1 MNDRP
6 RSSRLTFDTRDVDG
20 TVVVA
25 VTGEVDLDTAPRLR
39 EEIAVAIAEAAGGS
53 CVVDLTT
60 VGYLDSAGL
69 TALVD
74 ATREAEAQD
83 APLRIVVDANRP
95 VIRPIEIT
103 GLDRVLHLYHSVEE
117 ALDGSPTS

>member
-1 MNDRP
+1 MTDRP
-6 RSSRLTFDTRDVDG
+6 RSSRLNSATREVDG
-20 TVVVA
+20 TVVVE

-39 EEIAVAIAEAAGGS
+39 EMIAVALDEVADGPCI
-53 CVVDLTT
+53 VDLTAVT
-60 VGYLDSAGL
+60 YLASAGL

-74 ATREAEAQD
+74 ATREAAARQEA
-83 APLRIVVDANRP
+83 LRIVVDANRP

-117 ALDGSPTS
+117 ALSASPSP

>member
-6 RSSRLTFDTRDVDG
+6 RPSLRFDTREVDG
-20 TVVVA
+20 AVVVA

-39 EEIAVAIAEAAGGS
+39 EAVAVALDEAASGT
-53 CVVDLTT
+53 CVLDLTDVT
-60 VGYLDSAGL
+60 YLGSAGL

-74 ATREAEAQD
+74 ATREAASRRE
-83 APLRIVVDANRP
+83 PLRIVVDANRP

-103 GLDRVLHLYHSVEE
+103 GLDQVLHLYHSVEE
-117 ALDGSPTS
+117 AMAASPPS